1 MEITRSEI
9 IRRASAVYADGT
21 SERCAYIRGFT
32 DALEVVQQPQ
42 GGMAF
47 LEAVATGLRK
57 LWPAGEKDG
66 KWPWR
71 DSVPNI
77 QKRLEFIWKYYKLG
91 DNYTVE
97 QCLRAGRRYLAQFEG
112 SCKYMMLL
120 KYFIFKQEKIVGKDG
135 RITYTYKSVFADYLT
150 SDDIQ
155 VPDADETEVALNEFG
170 EVV

>member
-1 MEITRSEI
+1 MKMTRQEI
-9 IRRASAVYADGT
+9 IRRAATVYADGT

-32 DALEVVQQPQ
+32 DALEAAEEPD

-47 LEAVATGLRK
+47 FDAVAVGLRK
-57 LWPAGEKDG
+57 LWPSGEKDG

-77 QKRLEFIWKYYKLG
+77 RKRLEFIWKYCSLG
-91 DNYTVE
+91 DGYTVE
-97 QCLRAGRRYLAQFEG
+97 QCLRAGRRYLAQFDR

-120 KYFIFKQEKIVGKDG
+120 KYFIFRQEKIVGKDG
-135 RITYTYKSVFADYLT
+135 RIVYTYKSVFADYLT
-150 SDDIQ
+150 SDDIS
-155 VPDADETEVALNEFG
+155 VPDVDENEMALNEFG